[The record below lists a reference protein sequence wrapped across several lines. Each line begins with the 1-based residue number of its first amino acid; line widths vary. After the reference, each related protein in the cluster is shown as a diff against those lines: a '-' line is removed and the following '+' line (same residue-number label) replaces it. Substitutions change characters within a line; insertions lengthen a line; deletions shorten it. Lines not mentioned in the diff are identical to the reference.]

1 MAAEVI
7 LRAEPRTVLGKKVKR
22 LRREGLVP
30 GVVYGPVLNE
40 TVSVSVNR
48 RDFEK
53 FFAKN
58 GHSTV
63 VSLTWEGG
71 NQPVLIREV
80 QIDPVTRAP
89 LHIDFF
95 APNMRQKLRQSVPL
109 VMHNP
114 NEDAAG
120 VLQTVLTEVE
130 VEALPADLPHQID
143 VDIHNLIE
151 VGDTVRVADLTVEGN
166 VEFITDSEELIASIV
181 AEAVEEEPEE
191 VEAAEGEEAE
201 GEEGAEATETES
213 GEDGGEESS
222 DS

>member
-201 GEEGAEATETES
+201 GEEGAEATETEG

>member
-40 TVSVSVNR
+40 TVPVSVNR

-53 FFAKN
+53 FFARN

-71 NQPVLIREV
+71 QQPVLIREV
-80 QIDPVTRAP
+80 QTDPVTRLP

-114 NEDAAG
+114 NGDAVG

-130 VEALPADLPHQID
+130 VEALPSDLPHQID
-143 VDIHNLIE
+143 IDIHGLIE
-151 VGDTVRVADLTVEGN
+151 IGDSIRVADLTVEGD
-166 VEFITDSEELIASIV
+166 VEFITDSEELIASVV

-191 VEAAEGEEAE
+191 KEAAEGEEAE
-201 GEEGAEATETES
+201 GEEGADADDSEG
-213 GEDGGEESS
+213 GEDSDEESS

>member
-30 GVVYGPVLNE
+30 GVVYGTFLNE

-53 FFAKN
+53 FFARN

-63 VSLTWEGG
+63 LSLIWEGG
-71 NQPVLIREV
+71 RQPVLIREV
-80 QIDPVTRAP
+80 QTDPVTRAP

-109 VMHNP
+109 VLHNT
-114 NEDAAG
+114 NEDMVG

-143 VDIHNLIE
+143 LDIHNLVE
-151 VGDTVRVADLTVEGN
+151 VGDTMRVADLTVEGD
-166 VEFITDSEELIASIV
+166 VEFITDAEELIASVV
-181 AEAVEEEPEE
+181 AETVE
-191 VEAAEGEEAE
+191 
-201 GEEGAEATETES
+201 
-213 GEDGGEESS
+213 
-222 DS
+222 